1 MINNDDNDDD
11 DEDDDFG
18 FENVGV
24 DTWLSWMQ
32 FILQKK
38 KESTYTTIYNIYF
51 MWG

>member
-24 DTWLSWMQ
+24 DTWLSYARILWMQ
-32 FILQKK
+32 FIAEK
-38 KESTYTTIYNIYF
+38 KESPPTIHI
-51 MWG
+51 